1 MTENIR
7 IIKTIQDFPMLLNS
21 ISAVLI
27 MMTSNLGLTILI
39 MPGPKPSVLNT
50 IIIKTSLGNMIGALL
65 SLIEILAKKQVGME
79 KSIRVFQNLGI
90 TNIQFIVGVIPQ
102 IRQEELCGGR
112 MERFRSIRNT
122 SFIMI

>member
-1 MTENIR
+1 
-7 IIKTIQDFPMLLNS
+7 MLLNS

-39 MPGPKPSVLNT
+39 MPGPKPSVLST

-90 TNIQFIVGVIPQ
+90 TNIQFIVGVI
-102 IRQEELCGGR
+102 RK
-112 MERFRSIRNT
+112 
-122 SFIMI
+122 